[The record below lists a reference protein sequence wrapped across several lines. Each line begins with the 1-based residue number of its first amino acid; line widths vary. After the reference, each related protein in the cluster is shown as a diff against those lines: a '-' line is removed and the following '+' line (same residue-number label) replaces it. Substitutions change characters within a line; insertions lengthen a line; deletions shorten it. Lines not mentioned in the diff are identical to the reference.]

1 MKNLAVLE
9 KVFTCDR
16 LLRLTLDILLGM
28 RAEIKADI
36 EEILMIA
43 ESMDDGETLS
53 ALHSIFEGIEKIF
66 IPKLDD
72 VIDSIYDDYEI
83 FNFDISVF
91 SNMINHLEKDIKNLD
106 PVNTLAAR
114 VDFLLLVLKDM
125 LEPAQHSDMLRT
137 LITPFIVYEE
147 VLKHLSEFLKSF
159 EKIYMK

>member
-1 MKNLAVLE
+1 MKHLATLE

-16 LLRLTLDILLGM
+16 LLRLTLDILLGI
-28 RAEIKADI
+28 RSEIKADI

-43 ESMDDGETLS
+43 ESVDDGESLTVLQG
-53 ALHSIFEGIEKIF
+53 IFSGIEKIF
-66 IPKLDD
+66 IPKLDE

-91 SNMINHLEKDIKNLD
+91 SNMINYIEKDIKNLD

-114 VDFLLLVLKDM
+114 VDFLLLVLQDM
-125 LEPAQHSDMLRT
+125 LEPAHDSEVLKT

-159 EKIYMK
+159 EKTYMK

>member
-1 MKNLAVLE
+1 
-9 KVFTCDR
+9 
-16 LLRLTLDILLGM
+16 
-28 RAEIKADI
+28 
-36 EEILMIA
+36 
-43 ESMDDGETLS
+43 MDDGETLS

-137 LITPFIVYEE
+137 LITPFIVY
-147 VLKHLSEFLKSF
+147 L
-159 EKIYMK
+159 

>member
-1 MKNLAVLE
+1 MKHLATLE

-16 LLRLTLDILLGM
+16 LLRLTLDILLGI
-28 RAEIKADI
+28 RSEIKADI

-43 ESMDDGETLS
+43 ESMDDGESL
-53 ALHSIFEGIEKIF
+53 AVLHGIFSGIEKIF
-66 IPKLDD
+66 IPKLDE

-91 SNMINHLEKDIKNLD
+91 SNMINYIEKDIKNLD

-114 VDFLLLVLKDM
+114 VDFLLLVLQDM
-125 LEPAQHSDMLRT
+125 LEPAHDSEVLKT

-159 EKIYMK
+159 EKTYMK

>member
-1 MKNLAVLE
+1 MKHLATLE

-16 LLRLTLDILLGM
+16 LLRLTLDILLGI
-28 RAEIKADI
+28 RSEIKADI

-43 ESMDDGETLS
+43 ESMDDGESL
-53 ALHSIFEGIEKIF
+53 AILQGIFSGIEKIF

-91 SNMINHLEKDIKNLD
+91 SNMINYLERDIKNLD

-114 VDFLLLVLKDM
+114 VDFLLLVLRDM
-125 LEPAQHSDMLRT
+125 LEPAQDSEVLKT

-159 EKIYMK
+159 EKTYMK